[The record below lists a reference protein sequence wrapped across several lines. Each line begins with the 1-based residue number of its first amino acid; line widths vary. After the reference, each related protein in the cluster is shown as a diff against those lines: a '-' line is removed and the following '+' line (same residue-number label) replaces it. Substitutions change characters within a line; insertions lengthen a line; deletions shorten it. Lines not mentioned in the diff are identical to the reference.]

1 MEKDRELVSSERL
14 SWLCLSESEKETEQ
28 RWLSELW
35 ENVKSGVPTYITVD
49 PQWSE
54 FPHGILGTR
63 VQLTRTSFGMANWQ
77 EVGEHLRPILRGP
90 FSNGEAP
97 WTWLWVKGFQ
107 VAGYNPG
114 KDEATIVVSR
124 LMAESERLVKLLGST
139 GMSSQEI
146 LVTGMYDPVSGDQK
160 LILGNVKGLKAV
172 ITR

>member
-1 MEKDRELVSSERL
+1 MEKDRELVSAERL
-14 SWLCLSESEKETEQ
+14 SWLCLSDAERETEQ

-35 ENVKSGVPTYITVD
+35 GNVKGGVPTYITVE
-49 PQWSE
+49 PHWPE
-54 FPHGILGTR
+54 FPHDILGTR

-77 EVGEHLRPILRGP
+77 ESGEHLRPILRGP

-107 VAGYNPG
+107 VAGYNAV

-124 LMAESERLVKLLGST
+124 LVAESERLVKVMGAT
-139 GMSSQEI
+139 GMESHEI
-146 LVTGMYDPVSGDQK
+146 LVTGVYDPVSGDQK
-160 LILGNVKGLKAV
+160 LILGNVSGLKAA